1 MELAVITGQSLVMVE
16 LIEQNLIVEVK
27 DLMFIE
33 MVIVVVQSIIVIAV
47 LSLVE
52 MVIQAILVLVQ
63 TVRVAPVLP

>member
-1 MELAVITGQSLVMVE
+1 ME

-27 DLMFIE
+27 DLMFTE

>member
-1 MELAVITGQSLVMVE
+1 MELAVITGQSLVTVE

-33 MVIVVVQSIIVIAV
+33 MVIVVVQSNIVIAV

-63 TVRVAPVLP
+63 TVRVAPVLQ

>member
-52 MVIQAILVLVQ
+52 MVILAILVLVQ

>member
-1 MELAVITGQSLVMVE
+1 MELAVITGQSLVTVE

>member
-1 MELAVITGQSLVMVE
+1 MVIIGQSLVTVE

-63 TVRVAPVLP
+63 TVRVAHVLQ